1 MSNPNFDNI
10 VATTL
15 KRYFTE
21 DGKAVNNI
29 FKRSAA
35 LDWIKNTAK
44 LDAQG
49 GATAVFPIMH
59 KANASFQYYSGYDAL
74 TPVHGEEIVTAAEFN
89 WKQAAIFIPMSGM
102 EEARNSGDRAVINL
116 LKTKVENAEMT
127 AAEQFETALLTYS
140 GTESSGKAWG
150 GLPLLVGDNS
160 STVTTVGGIDSSA
173 STGAYWRSYV
183 PTTATYS
190 LGLHSKAYNTVSYGG
205 DACDF
210 QVTTQLLWET
220 YESKLQPNQR
230 FTDAKTAESGF
241 MNLLHRGSKVV
252 WSDLMPATQWYF
264 LNSRHVKLA
273 VLSGNWMKFR
283 GFVEPFDRDAKYG
296 LITCYGTFGT
306 NSRRHL
312 GRAIWTP

>member
-15 KRYFTE
+15 KKYFTE
-21 DGKAVNNI
+21 GGKAVDNI

-49 GATAVFPIMH
+49 GSTAVFPIMH
-59 KANASFQYYSGYDAL
+59 RANSSFQYYSGYDAL
-74 TPVHGEEIVTAAEFN
+74 TPVHGEEIVTAAEFQ

-102 EEARNSGDRAVINL
+102 EEAKNSGDRAVINL

-127 AAEQFETALLTYS
+127 AAEQFEISLLTYT
-140 GTESSGKAWG
+140 GNESSGKAWG
-150 GLPLLVGDNS
+150 GLPLLVGDNT
-160 STVTTVGGIDSSA
+160 STVTNVGGIDSSVA
-173 STGAYWRSYV
+173 GGAYWRSYV

-220 YESKLQPNQR
+220 YESKLQPQQR
-230 FTDAKTAESGF
+230 FTDAKTAEAGF

-273 VLSGNWMKFR
+273 VLSGKWMKFR